1 MPMRATTVRFSED
14 QWELLEREA
23 RRQGVSTAQL
33 VRDAAILRVAFLMG
47 KRGDPE
53 AEATLERLA
62 ATAVSDG
69 RSARATA
76 APARVLDP
84 ARLAGVRATGLLD
97 GERDPAFDRLADLAA
112 RLLDAPVALVTLV
125 DADRQFFVSCPGLGG
140 PYADARETPLS
151 HSFCQHVVDRREPL
165 VVSDARED
173 PLVRESLAIP
183 DLGVVAYLGVPLLG
197 PDEQVVGSFCVIDH
211 RPRHWTP
218 DQVRLL
224 TDLAASVESEI
235 ALRARAG
242 AAAR

>member
-14 QWELLEREA
+14 QWDLLEREA

-62 ATAVSDG
+62 AAAASES
-69 RSARATA
+69 RSARAA
-76 APARVLDP
+76 AVPANVIDP
-84 ARLAGVRATGLLD
+84 TRLAGVRATRLLD

-140 PYADARETPLS
+140 PFAEARETPLS

-165 VVSDARED
+165 VISDARED
-173 PLVRESLAIP
+173 PLLRENLAIP
-183 DLGVVAYLGVPLLG
+183 DLGVVAYLGVPLVAPG
-197 PDEQVVGSFCVIDH
+197 GQVVGSFCVIDH

-224 TDLAASVESEI
+224 ADLAASVESEI
-235 ALRARAG
+235 ALRARPV